1 MKLKRTAAA
10 VVAAVMAFTAV
21 ATPLGDNIPALE
33 GAFSAGAYYSVKD
46 SFYPVTLTGDGAVD
60 MVNVAVAQNGRKDD
74 DTGWYPSSEAWC
86 ADFVMDVAR
95 VAGQTGAVPVA
106 PANAACGTFKNAL
119 LNAGAQMVTTAQ
131 AGDIVFYCGKYNG
144 STYHVGIMK
153 DSRYAVEGNAYTDG
167 IYKVNANRDTRVF
180 YASDGN
186 SIAGGGIYTVFIRPK
201 YTNKRDKEAPN
212 LTSLGEEDWNRNGM
226 GFLVRANATDNVGV
240 TKIAF
245 TVSANGRQ
253 KIIRLILKKII
264 PAVGNIF
271 Q

>member
-46 SFYPVTLTGDGAVD
+46 NFYPVALTGDGAKD

-119 LNAGAQMVTTAQ
+119 LNAGAKEVETAQ
-131 AGDIVFYCGKYNG
+131 AGDLVFYCSTSGDT
-144 STYHVGIMK
+144 TYHVGIMK
-153 DSRYAVEGNAYTDG
+153 DSRYSVEGMH
-167 IYKVNANRDTRVF
+167 F
-180 YASDGN
+180 
-186 SIAGGGIYTVFIRPK
+186 
-201 YTNKRDKEAPN
+201 
-212 LTSLGEEDWNRNGM
+212 
-226 GFLVRANATDNVGV
+226 
-240 TKIAF
+240 
-245 TVSANGRQ
+245 
-253 KIIRLILKKII
+253 
-264 PAVGNIF
+264 
-271 Q
+271 